1 MYLPSTGAKIRTNSE
16 EALLFTGPCCSKARA
31 QWRWGT
37 DSQPQIVEG
46 HLDQM
51 LMSTPKWLCI
61 FPASNSKAQGLS
73 YGVEVLTPPKVPL
86 VRSPMALK
94 LVLPEPGLCLGGL
107 GFRVFR
113 FWFGLQQ
120 KLPGALQARG
130 ERNRRINSGICKG

>member
-1 MYLPSTGAKIRTNSE
+1 M
-16 EALLFTGPCCSKARA
+16 
-31 QWRWGT
+31 
-37 DSQPQIVEG
+37 VM
-46 HLDQM
+46 H
-51 LMSTPKWLCI
+51 
-61 FPASNSKAQGLS
+61 FPAINSKAQGLS

-94 LVLPEPGLCLGGL
+94 LVLPEPGLWLGGLGSRGL

-130 ERNRRINSGICKG
+130 EWNRRINSGICEG